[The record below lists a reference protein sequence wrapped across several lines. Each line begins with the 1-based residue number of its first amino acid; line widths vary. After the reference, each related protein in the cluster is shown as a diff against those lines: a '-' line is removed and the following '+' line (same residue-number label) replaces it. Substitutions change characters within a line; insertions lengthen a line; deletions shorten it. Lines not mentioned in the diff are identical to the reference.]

1 MDTINHLT
9 IDEIFEGID
18 TTIEMVTVEL
28 VDGEQVTIPKSQLE
42 KLEMEQELYE
52 TGEFLY

>member
-1 MDTINHLT
+1 MAYVDQT

-18 TTIEMVTVEL
+18 LTIEYVTVEL
-28 VDGEQVTIPKSQLE
+28 VDGEKVTIPKH
-42 KLEMEQELYE
+42 KLEALKLEQELYG